1 MKKIKIFFI
10 LLTFSFFNSNIFAET
25 ITFSADSMNG
35 SSAKNSDF
43 TKLEGN
49 AKIKT
54 DSMEISAD
62 LIELSGKDF
71 RYINAQGN
79 VQGNNTENK
88 MEFSCGKM
96 TYDRETKIA
105 TFNDAVHLV
114 DQENNVTAEAQMIEY
129 NQDKEIAVMQISVN
143 IKQKDNTCT
152 GAYAL
157 YRKKEQM
164 LDLNGNPK
172 VTQGSDTFRAQT
184 ISLNL
189 DTQEISLDGRVSGSV
204 TAKSS
209 TEKQTEENTSTKP
222 AKEEKKE

>member
-1 MKKIKIFFI
+1 MMKKTKVLFI
-10 LLTFSFFNSNIFAET
+10 LLTSVFFNSILSAEK

-35 SSAKNSDF
+35 SAAKDSDY

-49 AKIKT
+49 ANIKT
-54 DSMEISAD
+54 QSMEISAD

-71 RYINAQGN
+71 RYIMAQGN
-79 VQGNNTENK
+79 VEGTNTENK

-114 DQENNVTAEAQMIEY
+114 DQENQVTAEAQLIEY
-129 NQDKEIAVMQISVN
+129 DQDKEVAVMQISVN

-189 DTQEISLDGRVSGSV
+189 DTQEITLDGRVSGSV
-204 TAKSS
+204 TAKNSS
-209 TEKQTEENTSTKP
+209 SEKTDNTTG
-222 AKEEKKE
+222 AEEKKE